1 MIFSMK
7 TTYTPTDYIPILLQ
21 SIVALIF
28 VVVVMTLTHIIGGK
42 RKRIRTLRKDENFE
56 CGIEIKGNARFPFT
70 VRYFLIAIL
79 FVLFDVEVIF
89 LYPWAVNF
97 RDMDWSGFGDMMIFL
112 ALFMFGFFYIFKK
125 GALEWD

>member
-1 MIFSMK
+1 MNNIYASS
-7 TTYTPTDYIPILLQ
+7 DYLPILIQ

-28 VVVVMTLTHIIGGK
+28 VVSVMTLTHFIGGK

-97 RDMDWSGFGDMMIFL
+97 KEMNWSGFGDMMIFL
-112 ALFMFGFFYIFKK
+112 ALFMFGFYYIFRK
-125 GALEWD
+125 GSLEWD